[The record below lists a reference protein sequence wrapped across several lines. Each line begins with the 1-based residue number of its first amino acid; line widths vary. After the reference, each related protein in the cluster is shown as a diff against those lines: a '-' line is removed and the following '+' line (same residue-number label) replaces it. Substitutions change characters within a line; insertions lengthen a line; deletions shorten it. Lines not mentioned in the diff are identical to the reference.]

1 MQTNRAV
8 CCVATRCHDMFDFW
22 RATVSQDLWMLKS
35 LQLRSLLLWTLS
47 CSTTGPAWR
56 THRKPITSLVFM
68 EKFQVVKLN
77 MIVVFPKVLWTKKQ
91 RKPETYQHVMYP
103 LFVCFSCVKSQH
115 LIVKDYEVTMD
126 HQVEGS
132 GHVALED
139 SGVNCGRL
147 KPPCPSSTARRWCPD
162 GMMISWIIFGLV

>member
-56 THRKPITSLVFM
+56 THRKPITSLVFI

-77 MIVVFPKVLWTKKQ
+77 MIVVFPKVLWTKKAE
-91 RKPETYQHVMYP
+91 ETYKNVSSFC
-103 LFVCFSCVKSQH
+103 LFFLASNLSIWSSRITKSLWTIKLRGLDTWPWRTAGWTVDTWNLLAPHPQ
-115 LIVKDYEVTMD
+115 
-126 HQVEGS
+126 
-132 GHVALED
+132 
-139 SGVNCGRL
+139 
-147 KPPCPSSTARRWCPD
+147 ARRWCPD